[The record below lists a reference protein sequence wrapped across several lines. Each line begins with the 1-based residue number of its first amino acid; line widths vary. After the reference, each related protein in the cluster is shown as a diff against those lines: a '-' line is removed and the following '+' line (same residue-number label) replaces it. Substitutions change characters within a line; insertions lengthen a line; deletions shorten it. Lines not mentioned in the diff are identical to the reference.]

1 MRNIMLVYRKELLD
15 IIRDR
20 RTIISMVVIPILI
33 FPLMTVGFSAL
44 ASSFVSKTK
53 AEIQKVALVN
63 GALVPALSDSISASG
78 KVQIVEADADSIEK
92 AILAKEIRAAIVIPD
107 SYTEKLAALDTTMK
121 IEILY
126 DESDSKSDVAG
137 GKLRTLLNNYR
148 RDIVK
153 SRFQERMLDPSII
166 EPFKVESRNVASKEK
181 MGSFLL
187 SLFLPYMILILSL
200 TGAMYTAMD
209 LTAGE
214 KERGTMETILVSPI
228 PRWHLATGKFLTIL
242 TTSIITTILA
252 IMSMAITFGYAF
264 AASGAMGGEFALK
277 VSPTSIITILLL
289 MIPTASL
296 FSAVLMSVSLTA
308 KTYKEAQS
316 YVTPIMFIV
325 IMPAMVS
332 FLPGIELGWGLAF
345 VPIVNIALMIK
356 EAMIGTVNFG
366 FLALI
371 FVSTA
376 IYAAFAIFIAH
387 RLFEKE
393 SVIFNN

>member
-33 FPLMTVGFSAL
+33 FPLLTVGFSAL
-44 ASSFVSKTK
+44 ATSFASKTK
-53 AEIQKVALVN
+53 AETQKVAIVN
-63 GALVPALSDSISASG
+63 GALAPALRDSIAASS
-78 KVQIVEADADSIEK
+78 KVQLVEADSAEK
-92 AILAKEIRAAIVIPD
+92 AIVAKDIRAAIIIPD
-107 SYTEKLAALDTTMK
+107 NFTEKLAAFDTTLK

-126 DESDSKSDVAG
+126 DESDSKSEVAQ
-137 GKLRTLLNNYR
+137 GKLRTILTNYR
-148 RDIVK
+148 RDIVEG
-153 SRFQERMLDPSII
+153 RIYERNLDPSII
-166 EPFKVESRNVASKEK
+166 DPFMVESRNIASKEK

-252 IMSMAITFGYAF
+252 IISMTVTLGYAF
-264 AASGAMGGEFALK
+264 AAGGGMGEEFALK

-289 MIPTASL
+289 MIPTSSL
-296 FSAVLMSVSLTA
+296 FSAILMSLSLSA

-316 YVTPIMFIV
+316 YVTPFMMVV
-325 IMPAMVS
+325 IMPAMIS

-356 EAMIGTVNFG
+356 EAMMGTVNFA
-366 FLALI
+366 FLGLI
-371 FVSTA
+371 FFSTA
-376 IYAAFAIFIAH
+376 IYASFAIFIAH

-393 SVIFNN
+393 SVVFNN